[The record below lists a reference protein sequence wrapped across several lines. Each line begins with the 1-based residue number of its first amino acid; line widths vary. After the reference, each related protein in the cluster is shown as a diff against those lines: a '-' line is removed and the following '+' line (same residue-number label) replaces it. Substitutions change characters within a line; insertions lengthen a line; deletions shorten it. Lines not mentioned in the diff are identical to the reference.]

1 MVMVEERLLGAC
13 QAEGDSRSEYFSD
26 YHFSRS
32 NGKCVDAT
40 AREGLKVK
48 VRVSGSPGEGCRLKA
63 EFFNPGN
70 PRSGTVKRVCYSLR
84 VRLESGGKTEAKEAK
99 KAIAEMN

>member
-13 QAEGDSRSEYFSD
+13 QAEVGSRSEYFSD
-26 YHFSRS
+26 DHFSRS

-48 VRVSGSPGEGCRLKA
+48 VRVRRGRL
-63 EFFNPGN
+63 
-70 PRSGTVKRVCYSLR
+70 
-84 VRLESGGKTEAKEAK
+84 
-99 KAIAEMN
+99 